1 MKNFKRHLI
10 LQNDSVHN
18 ALDLLNELSSDGI
31 LFLTDK
37 NYRLIGSLTDGD
49 IRRGLLSGKNL
60 NSSLKEFIQK
70 DQWVSN

>member
-49 IRRGLLSGKNL
+49 IRR
-60 NSSLKEFIQK
+60 
-70 DQWVSN
+70 

>member
-1 MKNFKRHLI
+1 MKNFKDII

-49 IRRGLLSGKNL
+49 IRRGLLAGKTL

-70 DQWVSN
+70 DRIYN